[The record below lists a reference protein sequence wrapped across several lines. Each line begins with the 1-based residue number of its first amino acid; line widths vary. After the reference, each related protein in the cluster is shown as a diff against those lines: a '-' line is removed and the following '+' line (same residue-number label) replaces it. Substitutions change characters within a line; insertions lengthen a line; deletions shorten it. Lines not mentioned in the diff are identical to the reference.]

1 MRRPPGG
8 RPRHAV
14 ILATWTP
21 ASTGSGG
28 FCVSTAKAQLL
39 GGPATRTPFVRAG
52 GSDDMVSYTPRPP
65 PGCPRRQR
73 GSSEAVGA
81 GNGELTLTA

>member
-1 MRRPPGG
+1 MRRPPGH

-52 GSDDMVSYTPRPP
+52 GHGLLHPTTP
-65 PGCPRRQR
+65 
-73 GSSEAVGA
+73 A
-81 GNGELTLTA
+81 GLSQKAAGLV